1 MRLQSGEMRR
11 LICNAKPKQLTN
23 DPPQA
28 EILNNL
34 GSRCAPSFD
43 ILFKIDRST
52 LRLSTGRIP

>member
-1 MRLQSGEMRR
+1 MRLQSGEMRC

-43 ILFKIDRST
+43 ILFKIDR
-52 LRLSTGRIP
+52 IP